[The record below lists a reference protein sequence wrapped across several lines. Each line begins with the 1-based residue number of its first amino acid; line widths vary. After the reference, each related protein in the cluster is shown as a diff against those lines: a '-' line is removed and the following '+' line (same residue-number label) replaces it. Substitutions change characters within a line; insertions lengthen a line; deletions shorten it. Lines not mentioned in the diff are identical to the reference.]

1 MKELFIPCSFSKLRI
16 NELFSLID
24 LLATAAEAMLKT
36 PEAKAPTAELRTA
49 ATYLDTALKQS
60 DINKYTATV
69 EMADQAVD
77 EAWSGIWALTKALLK
92 HPNLERRGAAAE
104 VYDIMYKYG
113 NVTNLSYKEEYG
125 RLKNLA
131 ADLDGLGAAKL
142 TLAFI
147 DEWFAELK
155 KRIDT
160 FRAADES
167 RMAEEDARQVGLSKE
182 ARLKAED
189 AIRLF
194 LKKIEALVL
203 INGEAGYTEFVTRA
217 NTLFS
222 ETKATLKSRDTKRAN
237 ETGGTPDSSL
247 PSRKPDP
254 EVDGLPEETAPGG
267 DSESPDEI

>member
-1 MKELFIPCSFSKLRI
+1 MKNLFISCSFSNLRI
-16 NELFSLID
+16 NEFFSLID
-24 LLATAAEAMLKT
+24 LLATAAESMLKT
-36 PEAKAPTAELRTA
+36 PEATAPTAELRAA

-60 DINKYTATV
+60 DTNKYTAAV
-69 EMADQAVD
+69 EMADKAVD
-77 EAWSGIWALTKALLK
+77 EAWGGIWAITKALLK
-92 HPNLERRGAAAE
+92 HPNLERRAAAAE

-113 NVTNLSYKEEYG
+113 NVTKLAYSEEYG

-131 ADLDGLGAAKL
+131 ADLEQLGTERL

-155 KRIDT
+155 KRI
-160 FRAADES
+160 AAFHAANEK
-167 RMAEEDARQVGLSKE
+167 RMTEEDARQIGIGKE

-189 AIRLF
+189 ALRLF

-203 INGEAGYTEFVTRA
+203 INGETGYTEFIVRA

-222 ETKATLKSRDTKRAN
+222 EAKAVLKSRATKRTN

-247 PSRKPDP
+247 PPRQPDP
-254 EVDGLPEETAPGG
+254 EVDGRPEGSAPGG
-267 DSESPDEI
+267 DTESPDEI